1 MPAWAESSGGELS
14 LAAIAQTIAVK
25 PKLMLV
31 DETTLVVGPK
41 MVCKVLDLIKG
52 LTSASVTISAV
63 ARKLNVGREISD
75 RVIFMLKG
83 ELVESARL
91 TELFDTPE
99 IGRARHFL
107 EKVLNTTKWLS
118 DDLLQDTAG
127 MGDDNRN
134 ILDGQ
139 I

>member
-1 MPAWAESSGGELS
+1 M
-14 LAAIAQTIAVK
+14 
-25 PKLMLV
+25 
-31 DETTLVVGPK
+31 VGK
-41 MVCKVLDLIKG
+41 GLDLMKG
-52 LTSASVTISAV
+52 LASASVTMCAV

-91 TELFDTPE
+91 TELFETPE

-107 EKVLNTTKWLS
+107 KKVLNTTKWLS
-118 DDLLQDTAG
+118 DDLLQDTSG

-134 ILDGQ
+134 IFDGQ